1 MRLEDERGDAPLRI
15 QQVVRV
21 DLLEDVLPARALEAG
36 EAEGLI
42 EAAVAG
48 DAEVGAEDDADAAS
62 DLAHARGLD
71 VGPSLIE
78 QVEARGVEREGARG
92 GKEKDRDQRGS
103 FHRSTPCFCKIYA
116 DQCVPVVAV
125 VLVALVVVT
134 GFPPPV
140 SVAVVPVV
148 CGVD

>member
-1 MRLEDERGDAPLRI
+1 M
-15 QQVVRV
+15 

-48 DAEVGAEDDADAAS
+48 DAEVGAEDDADAAP

-71 VGPSLIE
+71 VGPGLVE
-78 QVEARGVEREGARG
+78 QVETRRVEREGGRSS
-92 GKEKDRDQRGS
+92 EEENRDQCGS
-103 FHRSTPCFCKIYA
+103 FHLPLLKCKIYSF
-116 DQCVPVVAV
+116 CVAVVAV